1 MNKLLKN
8 LEKEELTQTMGGIW
22 IETISN
28 GEIVRLWIDYGEED
42 ACLHH

>member
-8 LEKEELTQTMGGIW
+8 LEKEELIQTMGGIW
-22 IETISN
+22 VETISN

-42 ACLHH
+42 TSQYH